1 MKKNNEVT
9 EPVTQ
14 TKTTKPETPKSD
26 YFDGVWEITEPI
38 GPNQYQTVQRKI
50 WLNSDEQ
57 KKWFGEHD
65 PKVYFRD
72 GVIPNYA
79 PKSFG
84 DLLPED
90 RMEVQE
96 LRKHLAL
103 YPDVLMFKHQLQN
116 IYTLLIPK
124 SVSEH
129 ELDQQ
134 GDFENRLVRY
144 DTRSIAFTGGF
155 GRPSS
160 FEADFFYA
168 QLSKIKKH
176 LDKAKLERGV

>member
-1 MKKNNEVT
+1 MKEKNQKEI
-9 EPVTQ
+9 TQ
-14 TKTTKPETPKSD
+14 PENTKSD

-38 GPNQYQTVQRKI
+38 GPNQYQTVKRKI
-50 WLNSDEQ
+50 WLNTDEQ

-65 PKVYFRD
+65 TNVYFRD
-72 GVIPNYA
+72 GVIPTYA

-84 DLLPED
+84 ELLSED
-90 RMEVQE
+90 RIEVE
-96 LRKHLAL
+96 ALRKNLPM
-103 YPDVLMFKHQLQN
+103 YTDILMFKHQLQN

-124 SVSEH
+124 YVSEH
-129 ELDQQ
+129 ELNNE

-160 FEADFFYA
+160 FEHDYFSQQTA
-168 QLSKIKKH
+168 KIKKL
-176 LDKAKLERGV
+176 LDKAKTERGI